1 MLDFNFLSILD
12 RVLLPTSTLGP
23 LKIIVFPMEKQ
34 GIFKKSSLE
43 DNIDFCSI
51 LEANM
56 PPCCF
61 LNPSK
66 SLKNPILRGMKI
78 LMVCCFDFSSIL
90 APFWE
95 PSWSHVGHQDAP
107 KTPLGRAWGAP
118 GGQQDNP
125 RGPKKPES

>member
-1 MLDFNFLSILD
+1 MLDFKFLSILD

-66 SLKNPILRGMKI
+66 SLKNPIL
-78 LMVCCFDFSSIL
+78 
-90 APFWE
+90 
-95 PSWSHVGHQDAP
+95 
-107 KTPLGRAWGAP
+107 
-118 GGQQDNP
+118 
-125 RGPKKPES
+125 